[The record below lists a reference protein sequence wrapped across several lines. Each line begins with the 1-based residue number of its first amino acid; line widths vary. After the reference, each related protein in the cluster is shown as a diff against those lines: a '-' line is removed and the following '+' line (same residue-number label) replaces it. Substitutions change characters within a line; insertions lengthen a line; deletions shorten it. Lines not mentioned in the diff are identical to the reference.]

1 MKGRG
6 QARPEPPG
14 RDDKRQQ
21 WRHFKDTI
29 STCPSAAASGSTQ
42 PRGGRQRAAL
52 CWRDKE
58 GRDTLCSQILD
69 IQYYDV
75 NKSGLGQSLTAS
87 GFAAEV
93 ETRITMFARTLI
105 CSLG

>member
-21 WRHFKDTI
+21 WRHFTATI

-42 PRGGRQRAAL
+42 PRGGRRRAAL
-52 CWRDKE
+52 RCRDKE
-58 GRDTLCSQILD
+58 GRDARCAHKYWTHGITTLIKRLRSKLS
-69 IQYYDV
+69 V
-75 NKSGLGQSLTAS
+75 S
-87 GFAAEV
+87 GFAGGNPGLLRLQEPLFV
-93 ETRITMFARTLI
+93 R
-105 CSLG
+105 